1 MKKRAQRP
9 LFQLMNVET
18 YPATSFVTNLV
29 VKEHLIPQFPIEAVI
44 PSSAAEVHALPCT
57 SDFAISMK

>member
-1 MKKRAQRP
+1 MGDGSLP
-9 LFQLMNVET
+9 QLV
-18 YPATSFVTNLV
+18 
-29 VKEHLIPQFPIEAVI
+29 IEAVI